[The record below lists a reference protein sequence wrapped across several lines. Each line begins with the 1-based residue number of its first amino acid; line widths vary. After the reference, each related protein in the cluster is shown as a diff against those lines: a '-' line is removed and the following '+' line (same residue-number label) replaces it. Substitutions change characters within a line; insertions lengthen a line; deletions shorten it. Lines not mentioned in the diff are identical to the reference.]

1 MSFINQTLRLCLMAA
16 VRRASSGAPALDI
29 HRSTNLRTAAT
40 HCLVAERWW
49 HHSRCLLMSKA
60 DSTTLF
66 SVAPNASNETLIT
79 NSYETF
85 TNVSTLLLD
94 LSEDLNGKHRDIA
107 LAIHQLSEL
116 GVLLTARLLD
126 REAPCPG

>member
-1 MSFINQTLRLCLMAA
+1 MLKSD
-16 VRRASSGAPALDI
+16 SSALF
-29 HRSTNLRTAAT
+29 T
-40 HCLVAERWW
+40 
-49 HHSRCLLMSKA
+49 
-60 DSTTLF
+60 
-66 SVAPNASNETLIT
+66 VAPNASNETLIT

-85 TNVSTLLLD
+85 TSVSTLLLD